1 MNSRQFCQCGMIMK
15 MMKGMDTFKVKMA
28 ETHLRVAGG
37 FNSEEVIFH
46 FSHSKP

>member
-46 FSHSKP
+46 FSHNNP